1 MGEQGQDESAAHT
14 PRVTGWHAACCQS
27 TRQSHA
33 PMMTCA
39 PPARAGLAGGQ
50 GSDPLLAEELMS
62 PGTGL
67 LIPNQAEP
75 VQTPFTASEA
85 VSAVFIPPTKSLV
98 SAQESGKT
106 IQGSEVVMEDLCKE
120 PINSMKGQ
128 LVLCRHECHM
138 LFS

>member
-1 MGEQGQDESAAHT
+1 
-14 PRVTGWHAACCQS
+14 
-27 TRQSHA
+27 
-33 PMMTCA
+33 MMTCA
-39 PPARAGLAGGQ
+39 PPTRAGLASGQ

-67 LIPNQAEP
+67 LILNQAEP

-85 VSAVFIPPTKSLV
+85 ASAAFIPPAKSSV

-106 IQGSEVVMEDLCKE
+106 MQGSEVVMEDLCKE

-128 LVLCRHECHM
+128 PVLCRHECHT